1 MEAINTVIGQMEIFE
16 KKKLISKIY
25 ESVPEDVKEYIPLER
40 IYHSKWENAA
50 EKEADIRKEVYEIA
64 SRVFGD
70 IRVLKSIN
78 SEAVPEALE
87 IYKSSLILMDAVAY
101 ISSYEQQK
109 QENFLHRQEK
119 TTELVKVPVPKSA
132 LGKFK
137 NE

>member
-1 MEAINTVIGQMEIFE
+1 MEIFE

-119 TTELVKVPVPKSA
+119 TTELVKVPVP
-132 LGKFK
+132 
-137 NE
+137 